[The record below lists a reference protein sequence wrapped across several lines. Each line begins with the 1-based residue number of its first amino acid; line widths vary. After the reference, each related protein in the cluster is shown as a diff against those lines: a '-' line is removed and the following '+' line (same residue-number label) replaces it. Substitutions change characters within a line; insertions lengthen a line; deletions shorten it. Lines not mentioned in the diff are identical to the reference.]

1 MTRMWGVDPRLLCDQ
16 HLLGEHVEM
25 HMFLGGIR
33 KGHSVR
39 GYTDNGIVDPHRV
52 FARHEA
58 LAREL
63 ERRGMNHR
71 SPMVLNPEDESA
83 IASLPVATIDAEGNL
98 VELARRCERCR
109 ERQNRPAEAGG
120 PGRSLVGACHRA
132 CPSCG

>member
-1 MTRMWGVDPRLLCDQ
+1 MTRMWGVDPRLLCDR

-52 FARHEA
+52 VVRHEELVA
-58 LAREL
+58 EL
-63 ERRGMNHR
+63 ERRGMHHR
-71 SPMVLNPEDESA
+71 SPMALTEDDECA
-83 IASLPVATIDAEGNL
+83 IAALPTATIDAEANL

-109 ERQNRPAEAGG
+109 ERQKAA
-120 PGRSLVGACHRA
+120 
-132 CPSCG
+132 